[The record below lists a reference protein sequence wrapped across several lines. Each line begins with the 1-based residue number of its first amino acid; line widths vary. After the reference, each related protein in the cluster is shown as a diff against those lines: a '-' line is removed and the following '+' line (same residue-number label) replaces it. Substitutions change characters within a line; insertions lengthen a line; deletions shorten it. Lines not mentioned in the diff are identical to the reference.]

1 MALDLSK
8 LPDKAI
14 DFSKLPNKALDFSKL
29 PDKQDTGLWD
39 RFVKATG
46 AESDMM
52 SSPANAEILRNVV
65 GGGSA
70 WIPAGVI
77 KAAGIVSGQ
86 REGADELANLVQE
99 KITGTP
105 STEVG
110 KLAQKQI
117 ATPFEIL
124 SEKSQQ
130 AGDWVY
136 DKTGSPLL
144 ATATRVAGEAIPF
157 VAPVVV
163 AKGLKGIK
171 GAVKAPEIDLGK
183 VSEKPYSITPD
194 VSAELKASVP
204 KEVAPEIKAEAQKV
218 EPSTEMPKAKEFTD
232 NDLIPNMK
240 ADLDNAGKGGLVHNE
255 DGTTTRLGA
264 GIQWLT
270 EANKTKDVKVD
281 VSGAK
286 TILDKVANGKPL
298 TFTQQKAYDAIIKAY
313 RNNGGNSFE
322 ERVMLAQEG
331 FQPIVG
337 KKVEADNLTHGDEIL
352 VQGEK
357 FKVTDIDENGNVTL
371 KDGTSIKVKQGAVL
385 DDVDYLKE
393 NRSATEFNPE
403 SLETVSKA
411 EPIKPTTPIE
421 TPIEG
426 KPAKAAV
433 DVNNEATGIKNE
445 SVDASRQ
452 RRNIEELER
461 HGVTN
466 ADQEVS
472 FNRAKQLVDSGE
484 RNPRELAD
492 KITQNKDYQVSELD
506 SFVLQYERAKLENAH
521 KNIYKQIEEAQ
532 KKGDTEAE
540 LKLIEERE
548 KIETD
553 LDLND
558 RASGVAGTQ
567 WSNIGK
573 ARQRMIEEDYSLSA
587 IIRKARA
594 DKGGEALTP
603 EERIKYENF
612 AKEIAEANEKIKT
625 LEEAN
630 AKLESEKTVKQIQNK
645 IRYETRQAKR
655 TYTKEQL
662 KTESDTLV
670 KELNDVLGGLH
681 ANPFADPKA
690 VKILGRLAEN
700 KVRSGYLTVEGV
712 IDSIY
717 TDLKNTGIEVS
728 KRDIR
733 DAISGYGKTTHLS
746 KEEITAKL
754 RELRHEMRLVSALED
769 AQNKQVPLKSGL
781 QRDLP
786 TDQIRELQRKVKQTM
801 REQGIDNLKTPEE
814 RWKSSLD
821 AVKTRLKHQ
830 ITDLAK
836 RLETGEIE
844 PKKIGIK
851 YDEQA
856 MDLVRV
862 RNKVQDVLNFAEG
875 VKGKELSPE
884 QKIRNAK
891 ASVERS
897 IGEYER
903 RLRENDL
910 SPKKKVSTTPNTKE
924 LQKLRNERDLLKDL
938 YKTLQEEAKPKLSPE
953 EIALKSYKTRTANRI
968 TELEQK
974 IKNNDFAT
982 KKKNETKL
990 DGEALKLYHELDR
1003 VKYRYQEARMKD
1015 LWKRKNVLE
1024 KGYEGVKETA
1034 NLMRSLKAS
1043 MDVSAVF
1050 RQGLFFSVSH
1060 PVLSAKSVPAML
1072 KAFANDKYRFQTE
1085 QQIINN
1091 PKYKL
1096 AKDSGLELTDIGNN
1110 LSHMEE
1116 TFMSRLANKI
1126 PGVAGSQRAY
1136 TTFLNKTR
1144 MDVFD
1149 SLTSKL
1155 SKEEGKILP
1164 EESKAIAT
1172 LVNEATGRGSLG
1184 KANQWTGLNSL
1195 FFAPRLVASRFQ
1207 LLAGH
1212 SLWKGTGASRKLIAK
1227 EYGRFLGG
1235 VATLYALSEMA
1246 GFNIEYDPRSS
1257 DFGKIKIGNTRI
1269 DPLAGLSQAL
1279 VFASRIGTQETK
1291 DAQTEIVSSL
1301 REPPTPLSPDITDTI
1316 KNFGRSKLAPM
1327 PGTIVNYLAGRNVA
1341 GEKIGIKEIP
1351 RETVIPM
1358 PWVDTYEAM
1367 VEQGIP
1373 SGLALGTLAMLG
1385 VGIQTYD
1392 KNATWENKPT
1402 QASEALRKRVG
1413 EKRFKEIQSIYSEM
1427 LNKKIENIVATN
1439 RYQNL
1444 SNEEKR
1450 KKIEEI
1456 RRTTK
1461 ERYLGK

>member
-1 MALDLSK
+1 MALDLSN

-14 DFSKLPNKALDFSKL
+14 DFSKLPDKGIDFSNL
-29 PDKQDTGLWD
+29 PDKQDTSLWD

-70 WIPAGVI
+70 WIPTGIMKFATVGEQGGVE
-77 KAAGIVSGQ
+77 KFG
-86 REGADELANLVQE
+86 EDLANKVSE
-99 KITGTP
+99 KIVGTP

-130 AGDWVY
+130 AGDLVY

-194 VSAELKASVP
+194 VERVAIAEPP
-204 KEVAPEIKAEAQKV
+204 KEVAPEIKAQKV
-218 EPSTEMPKAKEFTD
+218 ELAEP
-232 NDLIPNMK
+232 L
-240 ADLDNAGKGGLVHNE
+240 KGENE
-255 DGTTTRLGA
+255 P
-264 GIQWLT
+264 QWLVDKKNIPS
-270 EANKTKDVKVD
+270 EHINGDGYVDNYEILINNKTKEQATIKPGDEISMGFAGSPVNFPKPWTLVKAEQKFSTVNYKNNPSIT
-281 VSGAK
+281 VRSASG
-286 TILDKVANGKPL
+286 
-298 TFTQQKAYDAIIKAY
+298 
-313 RNNGGNSFE
+313 E
-322 ERVMLAQEG
+322 ERVFDNANIYSPHKVEPTANVKGDIPIKAQEG
-331 FQPIVG
+331 V
-337 KKVEADNLTHGDEIL
+337 
-352 VQGEK
+352 
-357 FKVTDIDENGNVTL
+357 
-371 KDGTSIKVKQGAVL
+371 
-385 DDVDYLKE
+385 
-393 NRSATEFNPE
+393 
-403 SLETVSKA
+403 KA
-411 EPIKPTTPIE
+411 EIPKAE
-421 TPIEG
+421 TPLEG
-426 KPAKAAV
+426 KPAKSAV

-645 IRYETRQAKR
+645 IRYETRQANR

-717 TDLKNTGIEVS
+717 TDLKNAGIEVT

-733 DAISGYGKTTHLS
+733 DAISGYGKTTYLS

-786 TDQIRELQRKVKQTM
+786 TDQIRELQRKVKQEM

-974 IKNNDFAT
+974 IKNNDFAP

-1096 AKDSGLELTDIGNN
+1096 AKDSGLEITDIGNN

-1172 LVNEATGRGSLG
+1172 LVNEATGRGSFG

-1257 DFGKIKIGNTRI
+1257 DFGKIKIGNSRI

-1327 PGTIVNYLAGRNVA
+1327 PGTIVNYLAGRNVV